1 MREHRVV
8 VVIFFYYYFL
18 HRIVVVIIVI
28 VNFDDFHRITS
39 FEGNALVQKVR
50 MLSNLFVCNKGP

>member
-39 FEGNALVQKVR
+39 FEGNALVQKVK
-50 MLSNLFVCNKGP
+50 MLSN